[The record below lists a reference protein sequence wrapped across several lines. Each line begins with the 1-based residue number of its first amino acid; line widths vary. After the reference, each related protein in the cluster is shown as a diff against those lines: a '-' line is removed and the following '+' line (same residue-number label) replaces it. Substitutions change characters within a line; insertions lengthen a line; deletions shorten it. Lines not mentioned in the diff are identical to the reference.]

1 MPGVG
6 TGARGA
12 PAWVA
17 ACRLRHVHKYGVLA
31 VYAPPT
37 PTTTTPSPPPHTRHH
52 PPSPSSPLPLFPLRR
67 RDLAEVELNYS
78 FIERLM
84 GPASARTIR
93 QVRRLTVTAFGLC
106 GATAV
111 HKLMR
116 QQAGTNSRDPWPW
129 ESAMMGRC
137 ECGGGVW
144 VGVGGGGGN
153 ARAVFGAR
161 GLAAARCPA

>member
-1 MPGVG
+1 MP
-6 TGARGA
+6 A
-12 PAWVA
+12 A
-17 ACRLRHVHKYGVLA
+17 ACTQIWGPRSLCAPHTHHHNTLTT
-31 VYAPPT
+31 PPT
-37 PTTTTPSPPPHTRHH
+37 HVTTH
-52 PPSPSSPLPLFPLRR
+52 PAPPLPLFLLRR

-153 ARAVFGAR
+153 PRAVFGAR